1 MGDMDKFCTI
11 VVVVGAIV
19 LLLMGFG
26 EISRLNTY
34 KRGSST
40 CGRVASVDEPDT
52 PNDQDTDKATSAK
65 RSGMGVH
72 TMGGEKVKEN
82 VGEYLGLTEQWPY
95 DPSDD
100 CKHKEMPQDEQSL
113 KMEFT
118 WEANRD
124 DDKKFEDLKVD
135 VERIKRTANTKALS
149 PDIKTEEPTHT
160 KTLGLNNPLVDIWHG
175 SCGKKEEI
183 KFGKNCSW
191 FGGTDAYFAARSKTA
206 SCDCLRE
213 DCDKCD

>member
-11 VVVVGAIV
+11 VVVVGAV
-19 LLLMGFG
+19 LLLFMGFG
-26 EISRLNTY
+26 EISRLNNFR
-34 KRGSST
+34 RGSTT
-40 CGRVASVDEPDT
+40 CGRSASIEDNSENDT
-52 PNDQDTDKATSAK
+52 SAAATSAK
-65 RSGMGVH
+65 RSSNSLHMLAAD
-72 TMGGEKVKEN
+72 KVKDT

-100 CKHKEMPQDEQSL
+100 SKHKEMPQDEQAL

-118 WEANRD
+118 WEANQD
-124 DDKKFEDLKVD
+124 DDRKFEDLKVD
-135 VERIKRTANTKALS
+135 VERIKKTANTKALS
-149 PDIKTEEPTHT
+149 PDIMIEEPTHT

-175 SCGKKEEI
+175 SFGKKDAV
-183 KFGKNCSW
+183 KFGKSCSW

-213 DCDKCD
+213 DCDKCA

>member
-11 VVVVGAIV
+11 VVVVGAVI

-34 KRGSST
+34 KRGSNT
-40 CGRVASVDEPDT
+40 CGRVANVDASEED
-52 PNDQDTDKATSAK
+52 DQTKATSAK
-65 RSGMGVH
+65 RANSSATTLG
-72 TMGGEKVKEN
+72 TEKTKDN

-100 CKHKEMPQDEQSL
+100 CKHKEMPQDEQAL

-124 DDKKFEDLKVD
+124 DDRKFEDLKVD
-135 VERIKRTANTKALS
+135 VERIKKTANTKALS

-183 KFGKNCSW
+183 KFGKACSW

-206 SCDCLRE
+206 NCDCLRE
-213 DCDKCD
+213 DCDKCE